1 MQDRTRLCLSAVYRL
16 LIFIVRLYCLLTE
29 QLSQIRSVTKRC
41 WANMNWPDRLF
52 SGKHYS
58 TTNLHLCE
66 QTEAWKSLTFNF
78 GRAGNGA
85 DRTEYRV
92 LVIGV
97 ETIEKNERCQACW
110 AMVARRISRTTSL
123 LCTYRLFSLSGIF
136 TSVAFFPSKVPP
148 SATRLCLLGQH
159 TSPNRFCLG
168 QRNSFLQYNFS
179 ILILIY
185 IYQLRPFGSSPGCS
199 DASRSETVPKSIFQD
214 ISISGRFGVSCRY
227 EDT

>member
-1 MQDRTRLCLSAVYRL
+1 
-16 LIFIVRLYCLLTE
+16 
-29 QLSQIRSVTKRC
+29 
-41 WANMNWPDRLF
+41 
-52 SGKHYS
+52 
-58 TTNLHLCE
+58 
-66 QTEAWKSLTFNF
+66 
-78 GRAGNGA
+78 
-85 DRTEYRV
+85 
-92 LVIGV
+92 
-97 ETIEKNERCQACW
+97 
-110 AMVARRISRTTSL
+110 MVARRISRTTSL

-185 IYQLRPFGSSPGCS
+185 IYQLRPSGSSPGCS

-214 ISISGRFGVSCRY
+214 ISISGRFGVKIRNQNRQNWGFFRLNILVIVTHIVLVVEMVLILWESMLQGI
-227 EDT
+227 ENFDLNL